1 MTFRKSLAVFFSLMI
16 SVSARRMVVHE
27 SLAAIPDSFVSQGAA
42 PATDML
48 TLRLALA
55 PNNIAGLQAK
65 TMSISTPGSSEH
77 RQWLSADEVKSFI
90 KPSSATTSA
99 FNKFASAHGLNA
111 TVISPHEDWV
121 SITLSVSQANDLF
134 AARFEV
140 YSHPSMS
147 DTITRTLSVSL
158 PPELVGHVQVI
169 HPTTAFVKPGGRMGS
184 TTGHV
189 QHNKRA
195 TSPPCNTSLANG
207 VMTPACL
214 QSIYGI
220 PATPATQSDNTLL
233 VTAYGD
239 QFAQKA
245 DLEQFLKL
253 SRPDMD
259 PSESFTLVSLDGGID
274 PQSASESGDEANL
287 DIQYTAGIATGVPLQ
302 FLSVGGEDLAAALLD
317 TTTFIDGLADPPT
330 VVSTSYAENEDLFG
344 FTMASKICDGYMAL
358 GARGISVLFSSGDGG
373 VRGGHDDISECN
385 NNTFLATFPPS
396 CPWVTSVGAT
406 IGFGPE
412 TAVNFTGG
420 GFSNFFPIPSYQS
433 DAVAGFLEQLP
444 TDFQGIFNNSGR
456 GYPDVS
462 LQGSRFAIVLGGSV
476 TTESGTSASTPTFA
490 SIISL
495 INDQLIAA
503 GKPVLGFL
511 NPFLYYSASTA
522 LTDITAGHN
531 SGDVCPTSSVAFD
544 AAVGWDPLTG
554 SGTPIFNQLLAAAMG
569 VAPESE
575 PESDTDTLH
584 TSGAVVDATSTLS
597 SDTGTDA
604 DWSDGAVRKYAPIII
619 GLLSGNLALLLIL
632 AVCGV
637 GLYLR
642 RGGAVGQSSKY
653 APVKLREEESMD
665 KTVPY
670 DVERRYSD

>member
-1 MTFRKSLAVFFSLMI
+1 MI
-16 SVSARRMVVHE
+16 AVSARKMVIHE
-27 SLAAIPDSFVSQGAA
+27 SLAAAPGSFVSQGAA

-65 TMSISTPGSSEH
+65 MMSISTPGNSDH
-77 RQWLSADEVKSFI
+77 RQWLSADEVKSFV

-99 FNKFASAHGLNA
+99 FNNFASAHGLNA

-121 SITLSVSQANDLF
+121 SITLPVSQANDLF
-134 AARFEV
+134 AAQFEV

-147 DTITRTLSVSL
+147 NTITRTLSVSL
-158 PPELVGHVQVI
+158 PAELVGHVQVI

-184 TTGHV
+184 TTGYV
-189 QHNKRA
+189 QHKKRA
-195 TSPPCNTSLANG
+195 VSCNTSLADG
-207 VMTPACL
+207 IITPACL

-220 PATPATQSDNTLL
+220 PATPATQSNNTLL
-233 VTAYGD
+233 VTAYVD

-245 DLEQFLKL
+245 DLEQFLEAL
-253 SRPDMD
+253 RPDID
-259 PSESFTLVSLDGGID
+259 PSSSFSLLSLDGGID
-274 PQSASESGDEANL
+274 PQNATESGGEANL

-302 FLSVGGEDLAAALLD
+302 FLSVGGVVDSSDFAAALLD

-330 VVSTSYAENEDLFG
+330 VVSTSYSDNEDHFG
-344 FTMASKICDGYMAL
+344 FTMAEQICDGYMAL

-385 NNTFLATFPPS
+385 NNTFIATFPPS
-396 CPWVTSVGAT
+396 CPWVTTVGSTTGIA
-406 IGFGPE
+406 PE

-420 GFSNFFPIPSYQS
+420 GFSNYFPIPSYQS

-444 TDFQGIFNNSGR
+444 TDFQGIFNSYGR

-462 LQGSRFAIVLGGSV
+462 LQGVNFAIVLGGEG
-476 TTESGTSASTPTFA
+476 TAESGTSASTPAFA

-511 NPFLYYSASTA
+511 NPFLYYYASTA

-531 SGDVCPTSSVAFD
+531 SGVCPVSTVAFD
-544 AAVGWDPLTG
+544 AGLVP
-554 SGTPIFNQLLAAAMG
+554 GTPIFDQLLSAAMG
-569 VAPESE
+569 VAPAYNT
-575 PESDTDTLH
+575 DTDTLH
-584 TSGAVVDATSTLS
+584 TSGAVVDAASALS
-597 SDTGTDA
+597 SDPSTGTDG
-604 DWSDGAVRKYAPIII
+604 SDGAVRKYAPIII
-619 GLLSGNLALLLIL
+619 GLLSGNLVLLLIL
-632 AVCGV
+632 VVLGV
-637 GLYLR
+637 GAYVR
-642 RGGAVGQSSKY
+642 RGGAVARSSKY
-653 APVKLREEESMD
+653 VPVRLREEESMG
-665 KTVPY
+665 KTDPY

>member
-16 SVSARRMVVHE
+16 AVVSARRMVVHE
-27 SLAAIPDSFVSQGAA
+27 SLAAAPGSFVSQGAA

-65 TMSISTPGSSEH
+65 MMSISTPGSSEH
-77 RQWLSADEVKSFI
+77 RQWLSADEVKGFI

-99 FNKFASAHGLNA
+99 FNKFASAHGLSA

-134 AARFEV
+134 AAQFEL

-147 DTITRTLSVSL
+147 NTITRTLSVSL
-158 PPELVGHVQVI
+158 PLELVGHVQVI
-169 HPTTAFVKPGGRMGS
+169 HPTTAFVKPDARMGS
-184 TTGHV
+184 TTGGHV

-195 TSPPCNTSLANG
+195 TSLGICDTSLANG
-207 VMTPACL
+207 ITTPACL
-214 QSIYGI
+214 QAMYGI
-220 PATPATQSDNTLL
+220 PATPATQSNNTLL
-233 VTAYGD
+233 VTAYQD

-245 DLEQFLKL
+245 DLDQFLK
-253 SRPDMD
+253 SFRPDMD
-259 PSESFTLVSLDGGID
+259 PSGSFTLLSLDGGID
-274 PQSASESGDEANL
+274 PQNASESGGEANI

-302 FLSVGGEDLAAALLD
+302 FLSVGGDFAAALLD
-317 TTTFIDGLADPPT
+317 TTNFIDGLANLPT
-330 VVSTSYAENEDLFG
+330 VVSTSYTENEDSFG

-373 VRGGHDDISECN
+373 VRGGHDNISECK
-385 NNTFLATFPPS
+385 NNTFIPTFPPS

-406 IGFGPE
+406 IGFVPE
-412 TAVNFTGG
+412 TAANFTSG
-420 GFSNFFPIPSYQS
+420 GFSNYFPIPSYQS
-433 DAVAGFLEQLP
+433 DEVAGFLEQLP

-462 LQGSRFAIVLGGSV
+462 LQGFNFDIVLGGTV
-476 TTESGTSASTPTFA
+476 TTESGTSTSTPTFA

-511 NPFLYYSASTA
+511 NPFLYYYASTA

-531 SGDVCPTSSVAFD
+531 SGAVCPTSSVR
-544 AAVGWDPLTG
+544 
-554 SGTPIFNQLLAAAMG
+554 
-569 VAPESE
+569 
-575 PESDTDTLH
+575 
-584 TSGAVVDATSTLS
+584 LS
-597 SDTGTDA
+597 HMRTIEQA
-604 DWSDGAVRKYAPIII
+604 R
-619 GLLSGNLALLLIL
+619 
-632 AVCGV
+632 
-637 GLYLR
+637 
-642 RGGAVGQSSKY
+642 
-653 APVKLREEESMD
+653 
-665 KTVPY
+665 
-670 DVERRYSD
+670 